1 MTTQHS
7 HLSQLPVHAPAF
19 FVLICMIALSFGFYS
34 TQSQAANTASG
45 IQNTASDIHA
55 ELDLDLPEDD
65 TFFADEKSLFGS
77 PNALTGNKNDARG
90 TQADFLPVDKAYK
103 LSLEFNQGSQQSNQG
118 NHRPPKPLA
127 TAIWQI
133 AGGYY
138 LYRHS
143 FKIKAW
149 DQNRQPIEASL
160 KIPKGK
166 EKQDDYFGQVE
177 VYYHSV
183 AVDIEL
189 PSASKVTTHG
199 VILAITSQGCADAG
213 LCYPPETRY
222 FTLDRKNQSVTA
234 HHKTNPLDPNGSNA
248 SGASSSHSSSSS
260 PFGDSS
266 QFSIAH
272 TPIWTIMLMAMLG
285 GAILNL
291 MPCVFPVL
299 TLKVLSFAGK
309 DPNSS
314 HIKLHGLVYT
324 AGVMMSF
331 VAVAALMLAL
341 RASGEA
347 IGWGFQLQNPWFI
360 GALTYLFLIM
370 SLSLAGFIELGSGLM
385 GVGQNLASK
394 DGYSGYFF
402 TGVLAVVVASPCT
415 APFMGSAL
423 GYAITQPAYIAL
435 SVFAALGFGMA
446 LPFLL
451 ISLIPALAA
460 LMPKPGAW
468 MDTMKRF
475 LAFPLLATSIW
486 LLWVAGKQTS
496 ANGMAIILLGCL
508 ALTLALWLWQEPVQK
523 NMIRKINQG
532 MAFGLAALSIYLLQ
546 SPWLQ
551 TSSALASDTHLA
563 QQNGQSWQPFTTNR
577 LSQLRQEGQA
587 VFLNVTA
594 DWCITCLANE
604 KATLSQ
610 NEVQQALKDNDI
622 VYMKGD
628 WTNYDPAITQLLTHY
643 QRSGI
648 PLYIYY
654 PANGQPEVI
663 LPQILNVDMVLDTLK
678 ATL

>member
-1 MTTQHS
+1 M
-7 HLSQLPVHAPAF
+7 
-19 FVLICMIALSFGFYS
+19 GFLFLAISLYS
-34 TQSQAANTASG
+34 ANSLAEAN
-45 IQNTASDIHA
+45 IVNN
-55 ELDLDLPEDD
+55 ELDELGLDLSDD
-65 TFFADEKSLFGS
+65 DNLFAGEKDLFSAPKG
-77 PNALTGNKNDARG
+77 LTDSKNDAFG
-90 TQADFLPVDKAYK
+90 AQADFLPVDQAYK
-103 LSLEFNQGSQQSNQG
+103 LTLEPNKNTHS
-118 NHRPPKPLA
+118 PLA

-133 AGGYY
+133 ADGYY
-138 LYRHS
+138 LYKHS
-143 FKIKAW
+143 FKLKAW
-149 DQNRQPIEASL
+149 DQNRQPIAASL

-189 PSASKVTTHG
+189 PADRQITTHG
-199 VILAITSQGCADAG
+199 IVLAITSQGCADAG

-222 FTLDRKNQSVTA
+222 FTLDRKAQRVTA
-234 HHKTNPLDPNGSNA
+234 HHKTNPLDPNGSSSN
-248 SGASSSHSSSSS
+248 SSSSNGSNVNNSSSSS
-260 PFGDSS
+260 LGSHFRDSS
-266 QFSIAH
+266 QFSIAD
-272 TPIWTIMLMAMLG
+272 TPIWTIMLMAMIG

-331 VAVAALMLAL
+331 VAVAAIMLAL

-360 GALTYLFLIM
+360 GALTYLFLVM

-394 DGYSGYFF
+394 DGYSGSFF

-423 GYAITQPAYIAL
+423 GYAITQPAYVAL
-435 SVFAALGFGMA
+435 SVFASLGFGMA
-446 LPFLL
+446 LPFLM

-496 ANGMAIILLGCL
+496 ANGMAIILFGCL
-508 ALTLALWLWQEPVQK
+508 ALTLALWLWQEPVK
-523 NMIRKINQG
+523 KSTMRKINQG
-532 MAFGLAALSIYLLQ
+532 MAIVLAALSVYLLQ

-551 TSSALASDTHLA
+551 PSSAMANTNSIA
-563 QQNGQSWQPFTTNR
+563 QNTNNKEWQAFTTER
-577 LSQLRQEGQA
+577 LTKLRQEGQA

-610 NEVQQALKDNDI
+610 NEVKQALKENDV

-628 WTNYDPAITQLLTHY
+628 WTNYDPAITQLLSHY

-648 PLYIYY
+648 PLYIFY
-654 PANGQPEVI
+654 PANGEPEVI
-663 LPQILNVDMVLDTLK
+663 LPQILNVDMVVDALNGQSS
-678 ATL
+678 

>member
-1 MTTQHS
+1 MTTQLS
-7 HLSQLPVHAPAF
+7 DLSRLRLSRLHLWLPFAF
-19 FVLICMIALSFGFYS
+19 LSAIVLSTIVLSLYS
-34 TQSQAANTASG
+34 ANSLANTSDAS
-45 IQNTASDIHA
+45 
-55 ELDLDLPEDD
+55 LDLDLD
-65 TFFADEKSLFGS
+65 ALSLE
-77 PNALTGNKNDARG
+77 
-90 TQADFLPVDKAYK
+90 TQSSFLPVEEAYK
-103 LSLEFNQGSQQSNQG
+103 LNLEPS
-118 NHRPPKPLA
+118 KTKLA
-127 TAIWQI
+127 TAVWQI
-133 AGGYY
+133 ADGYY
-138 LYRHS
+138 LYRHG
-143 FKIKAW
+143 FKVKAW
-149 DQNRQPIEASL
+149 DQNRQPLSATL
-160 KIPKGK
+160 NIPKGK
-166 EKQDDYFGQVE
+166 EKQDEYFGQVE

-183 AVDIEL
+183 ALEIEL
-189 PSASKVTTHG
+189 PAGTKVTTHG
-199 VILAITSQGCADAG
+199 IVLAISSQGCADAG
-213 LCYPPETRY
+213 LCYPPQTRY
-222 FTLDRKNQSVTA
+222 FTIDRKNQSVTA
-234 HHKTNPLDPNGSNA
+234 HGKSNPLDPSGS
-248 SGASSSHSSSSS
+248 SGSSNSSGSKTPSSSSNTTSS
-260 PFGDSS
+260 PFSDSS
-266 QFSIAH
+266 QFSIAD
-272 TPIWTIMLMAMLG
+272 TPIWTILLMAMLG

-324 AGVMMSF
+324 AGVMLSF

-347 IGWGFQLQNPWFI
+347 VGWGFQLQNPWFI
-360 GALTYLFLIM
+360 GALTYLFLVM

-394 DGYSGYFF
+394 DGYSGSFF

-423 GYAITQPAYIAL
+423 GYAITQPAYVAL

-508 ALTLALWLWQEPVQK
+508 AITLALWLWQEPVQK
-523 NMIRKINQG
+523 TLMRKINQA
-532 MAFGLAALSIYLLQ
+532 MAVGLAALSIYLLQ
-546 SPWLQ
+546 STWLQ
-551 TSSALASDTHLA
+551 PSSAMAAHTEQA
-563 QQNGQSWQPFTTNR
+563 QNNQTWQAFTTER
-577 LSQLRQEGQA
+577 LSNLRQDGQA

-610 NEVQQALKDNDI
+610 DEVQQALKDNNV

-628 WTNYDPAITQLLTHY
+628 WTNYDPAITQLLSHY

-648 PLYIYY
+648 PLYVFY

-663 LPQILNVDMVLDTLK
+663 LPQILNVDMVIDALNTQ
-678 ATL
+678 